1 MASRGGRSNGSW
13 QISRIVQNI
22 SWDAGLI
29 VKQAFRGMHKPQKK
43 TKRKPTEFVRFIYKG
58 QFYRRPVV
66 KRDNKRKPPE
76 LMKLPPAGPQ
86 VLPQP
91 FRTPAPSQKAEAL
104 IESGG
109 GRHGGNWSW
118 RSWLKLNGPLLILNF
133 GSFATLLGFTRC
145 DVLELRSLAITGNI
159 SFVLYSLFITPIRW
173 PAISWSALFA
183 AVNGYNIVKILN
195 ERSDKAVLDQHEMEI
210 YSEHFEDH
218 NVTPVQFMK
227 ILSKGRVKV
236 YSNGDVLS
244 KRGEPLNSVK
254 LVVSG
259 SSRANFMGRR
269 LTAMGS
275 TKGNRDA
282 LEGGDSG
289 AWVGEMA
296 YLQSFWDRQNANRS
310 IIPNKLKRKRDVP
323 DQSMEE
329 ATYHSMSNIV
339 AASDNL
345 EVIEWTY
352 DDLDALMRSS
362 ADMQGALT
370 RAMTKAIVGKV
381 INFLVSR
388 QSIAPQLH
396 WSAFLDFWKN
406 SRPRRADIGDK
417 DMEETLVSTR

>member
-1 MASRGGRSNGSW
+1 MT
-13 QISRIVQNI
+13 QISKIVQKI

-43 TKRKPTEFVRFIYKG
+43 TKRKPTEYVRFIYKG
-58 QFYRRPVV
+58 NFYRRPVL
-66 KRDNKRKPPE
+66 KKDNKRKPPE

-91 FRTPAPSQKAEAL
+91 FRTPAPSHKAEAL

-109 GRHGGNWSW
+109 GKQGGNWSW

-133 GSFATLLGFTRC
+133 GSFATLLGFTRG
-145 DVLELRSLAITGNI
+145 DVLELRSLAITGNV

-195 ERSDKAVLDQHEMEI
+195 ERSDKAVLNHHEQEI
-210 YSEHFEDH
+210 YSEHFEVH
-218 NVTPVQFMK
+218 NVTPVQFKK
-227 ILSKGRVKV
+227 ILSKGRVKL

-244 KRGEPLNSVK
+244 KQGEPLNSVK
-254 LVVSG
+254 LIVSG

-275 TKGNRDA
+275 TKGNRDL

-296 YLQSFWDRQNANRS
+296 YLQSFWDRQNAKRS
-310 IIPNKLKRKRDVP
+310 ILSNKLKRE
-323 DQSMEE
+323 QSLEE
-329 ATYHSMSNIV
+329 ATYHAMSNIV
-339 AASDNL
+339 AASDNS

-388 QSIAPQLH
+388 QQANVPQLQ
-396 WSAFLDFWKN
+396 WSTFLDFWKI
-406 SRPRRADIGDK
+406 SRTRHAAPEEK
-417 DMEETLVSTR
+417 DVEETLVSTR

>member
-1 MASRGGRSNGSW
+1 M
-13 QISRIVQNI
+13 
-22 SWDAGLI
+22 
-29 VKQAFRGMHKPQKK
+29 KK
-43 TKRKPTEFVRFIYKG
+43 
-58 QFYRRPVV
+58 
-66 KRDNKRKPPE
+66 DNKRKPPE
-76 LMKLPPAGPQ
+76 LIKLPPAGPQ
-86 VLPQP
+86 VLPVA
-91 FRTPAPSQKAEAL
+91 FRTPAPQKAEAL

-109 GRHGGNWSW
+109 GKHGGNWSW

-133 GSFATLLGFTRC
+133 GSFATLLGFTRR
-145 DVLELRSLAITGNI
+145 DVLELRSLAITGNV

-173 PAISWSALFA
+173 PAVSWSALFA

-195 ERSDKAVLDQHEMEI
+195 ERSDKAVLDEHEQEI
-210 YSEHFEDH
+210 YSEHFKGH
-218 NVTPVQFMK
+218 NVTPVQFKK

-244 KRGEPLNSVK
+244 KQGEPLNSVK

-296 YLQSFWDRQNANRS
+296 YLQSFWDRQNAKGS
-310 IIPNKLKRKRDVP
+310 K
-323 DQSMEE
+323 E
-329 ATYHSMSNIV
+329 ATYHSMSTIV

-345 EVIEWTY
+345 EVIEWSHG
-352 DDLDALMRSS
+352 DLDALMRSS

-396 WSAFLDFWKN
+396 WSTFLDFWKI
-406 SRPRRADIGDK
+406 SRPRRADPDDK
-417 DMEETLVSTR
+417 DMEETVISTR

>member
-1 MASRGGRSNGSW
+1 M
-13 QISRIVQNI
+13 
-22 SWDAGLI
+22 
-29 VKQAFRGMHKPQKK
+29 
-43 TKRKPTEFVRFIYKG
+43 
-58 QFYRRPVV
+58 
-66 KRDNKRKPPE
+66 
-76 LMKLPPAGPQ
+76 
-86 VLPQP
+86 
-91 FRTPAPSQKAEAL
+91 
-104 IESGG
+104 
-109 GRHGGNWSW
+109 
-118 RSWLKLNGPLLILNF
+118 
-133 GSFATLLGFTRC
+133 
-145 DVLELRSLAITGNI
+145 LELRSLAITGNI